1 MYSRIY
7 LDHVA
12 EKLSKQFSKDFKLI
26 EEDTKLVLMIVKIVS
41 ENISNNKLIS
51 KADCKLLISEEVEV
65 GDKLEMP
72 YTESNLSSIL
82 ELAKS
87 ELTILEQGKARVIQ
101 SRNKRDELSEKGI
114 ISGALLLCTIK
125 RILPLGDLLLYNE
138 RIPETKIFLSKR
150 DALVNEF
157 YKEGLEIYVVV
168 TTINIIGKT
177 ASVNVTRR
185 STQVAKELILQSTLF
200 TDTEGVQITNIARIP
215 GRGVRAFI
223 KGDFSK
229 FLGTK
234 GANVRGV
241 SDLLNREFI
250 RFLRWDPSL
259 PIRVINS
266 LIYDGDILDI
276 YYPDESED
284 GAENK
289 WILVVEESK
298 YSQMLRNKA
307 EALTFTRSLTGVEV
321 KLVTESYL
329 DTEHKTPKYE
339 GFIFLGCND
348 LVQRYYLLALNKIGI
363 YSDDDLVSRFRSTN
377 LIPDKDYI
385 GSLIDKLYTVS
396 CPNCECTIG
405 INSNEC
411 PNCGGK
417 LNG

>member
-26 EEDTKLVLMIVKIVS
+26 EEETGLELVIVKIVS
-41 ENISNNKLIS
+41 KDVNNNKLIS
-51 KADCKLLISEEVEV
+51 MADCKALTSEEVEV

-72 YTESNLSSIL
+72 YTENNKEAIL

-87 ELTILEQGKARVIQ
+87 ELAILEQGKARVIQ
-101 SRNKRDELSEKGI
+101 SRGKRDELTEKGI

-125 RILPLGDLLLYNE
+125 RILPLGDLLLHND
-138 RIPETKIFLSKR
+138 RIPDVKIVLSKR

-168 TTINIIGKT
+168 TTINIVGKT

-185 STQVAKELILQSTLF
+185 STQVAKELILQSTLM
-200 TDTEGVQITNIARIP
+200 TDTEGVQITNVARIP

-284 GAENK
+284 GVENK

-298 YSQMLRNKA
+298 YSQMLRNRA

-321 KLVTESYL
+321 RLVTESYL
-329 DTEHKTPKYE
+329 DTEHVVPEYD
-339 GFIFLGCND
+339 GNIFLGCND
-348 LVQRYYLLALNKIGI
+348 LVTRYYLLALNKIGI
-363 YSDDDLVSRFRSTN
+363 HSDDDLVNRFRSTN
-377 LIPDKDYI
+377 SIPDKEFI
-385 GSLIDKLYTVS
+385 GGLIDNLYSVS
-396 CPNCECTIG
+396 CPHCECSIS
-405 INSNEC
+405 INSDSC
-411 PNCGGK
+411 PHCGG
-417 LNG
+417 NIDG